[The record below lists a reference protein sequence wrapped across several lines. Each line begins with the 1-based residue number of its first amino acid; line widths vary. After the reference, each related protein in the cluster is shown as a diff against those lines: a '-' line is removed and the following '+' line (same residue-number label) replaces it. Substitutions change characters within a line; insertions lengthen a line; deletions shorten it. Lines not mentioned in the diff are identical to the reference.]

1 MIFNI
6 VLEQLEKQKKVK
18 REPWFTYF
26 TYYKNE
32 LELNLNV
39 KPIKHLEDL
48 CNLGLA
54 KDFLDITP
62 NIWPIKEKNYKFDLN
77 KTNNSILK
85 NISKIWT
92 DNSAM
97 YRWQINMWKDTQY
110 HLKWAKCK
118 LKHNNLSLYLLDKL
132 KKQMKKLTNKKSDNT
147 KYWWGCWATGII
159 IHCWWGCKVVQP
171 LCKTARHF
179 LIDINLSYGL
189 AISFLGIYPSE
200 MKTCDHTNTCMWMF
214 IAALFIFAP
223 N

>member
-1 MIFNI
+1 MKRIEKTKQKSKIWLIYGQLISETGKTAILWREENMIFNI

-132 KKQMKKLTNKKSDNT
+132 KNKWKS
-147 KYWWGCWATGII
+147 
-159 IHCWWGCKVVQP
+159 
-171 LCKTARHF
+171 
-179 LIDINLSYGL
+179 
-189 AISFLGIYPSE
+189 
-200 MKTCDHTNTCMWMF
+200 
-214 IAALFIFAP
+214 
-223 N
+223 